1 MNFNFADII
10 KRFKVLRLVFLL
22 VLFVNNLLIIKV
34 NAQIAN
40 FPGSGNSAQGFN
52 PGFVEI
58 PNFPNQQ
65 MPFSLLTWIKVP
77 QAPPSGTFYPIF
89 SSSQGASGTGYRGFW
104 LQINPA
110 AGNSAVLVISF
121 GNGAGCFTASCR
133 RSFRIPI
140 PQHYI
145 NTWIH
150 VAAVVSSPTQ
160 AQLYINGVTSTL
172 VIDGNANI
180 SSIAYPP
187 ASQTNIARIGAYAQ
201 PQLDRF
207 NGEIDEMSI
216 WSTALTAAQVREFM
230 CKKIPPTTPGL
241 IAYYKF
247 DEPNATVPVQ
257 DASTPAYNGTTM
269 GGPMTRP
276 LSGAFI
282 GDESDYSYNAS
293 ATSPLLHTNSSG
305 DSILAAPFSTNIQGI
320 QMYTVNTRPNH
331 INGFGG
337 DTACLANRYHG
348 YYVARSSGAAS
359 NVSIEAHTSPASVSV
374 RRRLDN
380 AATNWLAVTPV
391 PGPGL
396 TFNFTG
402 VGSEFMF
409 NMGITDYNSG
419 LPDSLLMCKYP
430 DTLFV
435 TPPDSLVGAGT
446 WDDNST
452 DTNRVI
458 TQPGTYVWS
467 GYYLCAGD
475 SLFFSDT
482 VVVHDSELQVVDT
495 TLFICQGYSVNLG
508 SMTYTN
514 PGVYA
519 DTVFTPIGC
528 DTVFQVTVDL
538 IPDRSSD
545 TTLFKCPGDSV
556 EFMGVWYPTQG
567 VFGEVVPDSVL
578 CDLYITVNIV
588 DLPYEERDTLFSICE
603 GDTVRIFGQ
612 SFFDEDTYEI
622 ILPNPNG
629 CPFRWTIEVVHSA
642 QLVDL
647 NLLVELCPGDSFVRN
662 NRVFYSPGI
671 YTYTVD
677 ATIGCDTLVI
687 LEIIGVEDAVLEL
700 VAPRN
705 PFCPNTGGVI
715 RAEGPPPSSLIQ
727 WSTGERGRQIQV
739 FEEGWVWAEYSDRC
753 APQRDSIYMYMEDCG
768 PRIFV
773 PNAFAPTGN
782 NRNERFVIQ
791 GSGIRTFEM
800 RVFNRWGQQIF
811 HTTDI
816 NNSWD
821 GTFNGELVQM
831 SSYVYIIT
839 YTGFDSNRTYEER
852 GNINV
857 IR

>member
-1 MNFNFADII
+1 MPSVFWTFTKKDKWI
-10 KRFKVLRLVFLL
+10 FLL
-22 VLFVNNLLIIKV
+22 ALIYGLLGEQILR
-34 NAQIAN
+34 AQTPPL
-40 FPGSGNSAQGFN
+40 PGSGNSYVVSGNTTRAELNNFGSLQLPATIMVWVKHTPGTTTQTIFASDPNLSIGYHGFFLDIN
-52 PGFVEI
+52 TNNLVGI
-58 PNFPNQQ
+58 H
-65 MPFSLLTWIKVP
+65 
-77 QAPPSGTFYPIF
+77 
-89 SSSQGASGTGYRGFW
+89 TG
-104 LQINPA
+104 
-110 AGNSAVLVISF
+110 S
-121 GNGAGCFTASCR
+121 AGCYTPNCR
-133 RSFRIPI
+133 RSLRVPFPTHKIGEWMHI
-140 PQHYI
+140 
-145 NTWIH
+145 
-150 VAAVVSSPTQ
+150 AAVIQ
-160 AQLYINGVTSTL
+160 APGNFSLYFDGVL
-172 VIDGNANI
+172 VNASGFADGNGPFTISYTANPTPFI
-180 SSIAYPP
+180 GIT
-187 ASQTNIARIGAYAQ
+187 QTANSFGF
-201 PQLDRF
+201 PF
-207 NGEIDEMSI
+207 NGEIDELSL
-216 WSTALTAAQVREFM
+216 WDRALTQAEVRDYM
-230 CKKIPPTTPGL
+230 CRKIDVASATGL
-241 IAYYKF
+241 YAYYNF
-247 DEPNATVPVQ
+247 DVANTTQPLPDLSGNNR
-257 DASTPAYNGTTM
+257 NGTFQ
-269 GGPMTRP
+269 GAGNIV

-305 DSILAAPFSTNIQGI
+305 DSILAAPFSTNIQGV

-337 DTACLANRYHG
+337 DTACLADRYHG

-603 GDTVRIFGQ
+603 GDTVHIFGQ
-612 SFFDEDTYEI
+612 SFFNEDTYEV

-671 YTYTVD
+671 YTYTLD

-753 APQRDSIYMYMEDCG
+753 APQRDSIYMYIEDCG

-821 GTFNGELVQM
+821 GTFNGELVPM
-831 SSYVYIIT
+831 ASYVYIIT
-839 YTGFDSNRTYEER
+839 YTGYDSNRSYEER
-852 GNINV
+852 GTVNV